1 MSEPESR
8 KPTQSAREPILSVR
22 DLKKHYPL
30 KSGVIKHTVGSVK
43 AVDGVSF
50 DLYPGETLG
59 VVGES
64 GCGKSTLGRLLVA
77 LEQPTEG
84 SIVFDGQDV
93 THAKGAQMRK
103 LRRNIQIVFQDPYT
117 SLDPRK
123 TVGDIIGEP
132 FLIHPDVVPR
142 NKRRERV
149 KELLDLVGL
158 NPEHINR
165 YPHQFSG
172 GQRQRIGI
180 ARGIALN
187 PKVIVCDE
195 PVSALDVSV
204 QAQVVNL
211 LQDLQKD
218 LGLSYIFIAHDLS
231 VVRHI
236 SDRVAVMYLG
246 RIMEM
251 GDEHQIYERTIHP
264 YTQALMSAV
273 PVPFLRPLRQ
283 GVAGHHLRRSQGVR
297 LGTGQSQ
304 RNVAPSQGVRERGCS
319 SHRPRR
325 SSRDAGGCGTVEPQ
339 IPRPRGCRFTE
350 LRNQEE
356 QVAESPEP
364 SPPPV
369 LRWPASTHRGT
380 RSITPRSSCVT
391 SPSPGRL
398 GAGPGGQPTA
408 RPAEGPQ
415 VRGRPRRARAS
426 ASPSI

>member
-1 MSEPESR
+1 MSESELTIPRRTQEASPRPEG
-8 KPTQSAREPILSVR
+8 AREPILSVR
-22 DLKKHYPL
+22 DLTKHYPL
-30 KSGVIKHTVGSVK
+30 KAGVVRHTVGHVK

-77 LEQPTEG
+77 LEKPTSGTITFEG
-84 SIVFDGQDV
+84 KDV
-93 THAKGAQMRK
+93 TDATGSQMRK
-103 LRRNIQIVFQDPYT
+103 LRRDIQIVFQDPYT

-123 TVGDIIGEP
+123 TVGDIVGEP
-132 FLIHPDVVPR
+132 FKIHPDVVPR
-142 NKRRERV
+142 GKREERV

-187 PKVIVCDE
+187 PKVVICDE

-211 LQDLQKD
+211 LQRLQKE
-218 LGLSYIFIAHDLS
+218 LGLAYVFIAHDLS

-251 GDEHQIYERTIHP
+251 GDEAQIYDRATHP

-273 PVPFLRPLRQ
+273 PVPDPQMRGKREQIILH
-283 GVAGHHLRRSQGVR
+283 GDV
-297 LGTGQSQ
+297 
-304 RNVAPSQGVRERGCS
+304 PSPANPPS
-319 SHRPRR
+319 
-325 SSRDAGGCGTVEPQ
+325 
-339 IPRPRGCRFTE
+339 GCRFHTRCWRAQPICAEKDTE
-350 LRNQEE
+350 L
-356 QVAESPEP
+356 
-364 SPPPV
+364 
-369 LRWPASTHRGT
+369 L
-380 RSITPRSSCVT
+380 PRDD
-391 SPSPGRL
+391 
-398 GAGPGGQPTA
+398 GAGQHDCRCHFAALFEKAAEDITA
-408 RPAEGPQ
+408 DDLIG
-415 VRGRPRRARAS
+415 
-426 ASPSI
+426 